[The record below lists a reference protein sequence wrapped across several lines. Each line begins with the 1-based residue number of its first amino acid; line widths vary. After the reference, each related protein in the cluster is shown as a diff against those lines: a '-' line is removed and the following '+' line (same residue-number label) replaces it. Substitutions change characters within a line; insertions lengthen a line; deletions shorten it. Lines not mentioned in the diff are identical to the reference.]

1 MGPKKASSSRAAAVA
16 TAVDTAV
23 VSEGTVFSK
32 TWTVGRVLGEGACGK
47 VYAASCVHKDKSS
60 INVAYDIV
68 VKVIPLGPGGKGKA
82 AITQQ
87 RIANTLNYEKDLY
100 IGALYDFPY
109 RPQTPFRYGF
119 GDDPNLQVRWLIM
132 EKLACD
138 LKELAVSCTQT
149 PSQIAHIGKQL
160 INGMRWMHE
169 SRCV

>member
-1 MGPKKASSSRAAAVA
+1 MLVLRPGLGSSFYKFLVAFSLLAFFLTVDTVAIAIVITAAAKTVNTATAAVA

-87 RIANTLNYEKDLY
+87 RIAT
-100 IGALYDFPY
+100 
-109 RPQTPFRYGF
+109 
-119 GDDPNLQVRWLIM
+119 
-132 EKLACD
+132 
-138 LKELAVSCTQT
+138 
-149 PSQIAHIGKQL
+149 
-160 INGMRWMHE
+160 
-169 SRCV
+169 